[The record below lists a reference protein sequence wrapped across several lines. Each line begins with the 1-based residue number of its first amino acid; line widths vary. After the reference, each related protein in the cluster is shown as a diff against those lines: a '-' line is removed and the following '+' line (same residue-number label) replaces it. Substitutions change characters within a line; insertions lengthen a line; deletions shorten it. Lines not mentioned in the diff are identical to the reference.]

1 MKPRLVATLQDTS
14 TENDASTTRS
24 RWPRNARQGLL
35 DMNASETRQLSPF
48 IYMPTDMEKADTY
61 AIVLDRV
68 IDNLHSSKSEDSVGD
83 PIRHIQ
89 EAINQWHY
97 SDTWAEQVRAN
108 VLSSIM
114 MHVAEAGR
122 TAEAAYKWNE
132 RDIDRPEAS
141 IAASRSRILA
151 DIRTLFRN
159 AAYEVFEDG
168 MNSYFGSNLTRIIQ
182 AHGFAAV
189 EEIEKLIHAD
199 GANTEVAAEA
209 LICTGR
215 VNDDNTRRA
224 RLAVLERAL
233 ESDNVCIR
241 DAASVAI
248 EFMDDPA
255 AIDSIK
261 KAIAKEECK
270 PLRQNLRDVL
280 VQLQDAT

>member
-1 MKPRLVATLQDTS
+1 MD
-14 TENDASTTRS
+14 
-24 RWPRNARQGLL
+24 
-35 DMNASETRQLSPF
+35 
-48 IYMPTDMEKADTY
+48 
-61 AIVLDRV
+61 
-68 IDNLHSSKSEDSVGD
+68 DSVGD
-83 PIRHIQ
+83 PIRHTQ
-89 EAINQWHY
+89 EAVNQLHY
-97 SDTWAEQVRAN
+97 SGTLAEQARARFFPA
-108 VLSSIM
+108 VM
-114 MHVAEAGR
+114 MRVAEADR

-132 RDIDRPEAS
+132 GYIDRLEAS
-141 IAASRSRILA
+141 ITASSSRMLA

-168 MNSYFGSNLTRIIQ
+168 MDSYFGSNLTRIIQ

-189 EEIEKLIHAD
+189 EGIEKLIHAD

-215 VNDDNTRRA
+215 VNDDDTHRA
-224 RLAVLERAL
+224 RLSILERAL
-233 ESDNVCIR
+233 ESDNACVR

-255 AIDSIK
+255 AIDSIR

>member
-1 MKPRLVATLQDTS
+1 
-14 TENDASTTRS
+14 
-24 RWPRNARQGLL
+24 
-35 DMNASETRQLSPF
+35 
-48 IYMPTDMEKADTY
+48 
-61 AIVLDRV
+61 
-68 IDNLHSSKSEDSVGD
+68 
-83 PIRHIQ
+83 
-89 EAINQWHY
+89 
-97 SDTWAEQVRAN
+97 
-108 VLSSIM
+108 M
-114 MHVAEAGR
+114 MRVAEAGR

-132 RDIDRPEAS
+132 RDIDGSEAS
-141 IAASRSRILA
+141 IAASRSRISS

-168 MNSYFGSNLTRIIQ
+168 MDSYFGSNLTRIIQ

-199 GANTEVAAEA
+199 CANTEVTAEA

-215 VNDDNTRRA
+215 VDDDNTRRA
-224 RLAVLERAL
+224 RLSILERAL
-233 ESDNVCIR
+233 ESDNACIR

-280 VQLQDAT
+280 MQLQDAT